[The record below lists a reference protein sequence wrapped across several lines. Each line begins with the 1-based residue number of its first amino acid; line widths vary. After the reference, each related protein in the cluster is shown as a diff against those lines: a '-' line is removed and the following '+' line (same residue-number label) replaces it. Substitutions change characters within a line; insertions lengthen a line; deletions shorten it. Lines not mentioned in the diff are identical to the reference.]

1 LKGIIF
7 GYPGIGKSTL
17 ARNSKNFID
26 LESSVFKID
35 GERDPDW
42 FKVYVNM
49 ALHIADQ
56 ERIVFMSTHPWT
68 RDYLYDIY
76 EADNALKQEIP
87 AMIVYPDISL
97 KDFWLYKVETRYEK
111 DKSSKNLAALLKVK
125 NDYERDIIDLESDDR
140 FMHLVIKDKLY
151 KLDDEIEDTLFKYSL
166 KNIHMEG

>member
-1 LKGIIF
+1 
-7 GYPGIGKSTL
+7 
-17 ARNSKNFID
+17 
-26 LESSVFKID
+26 
-35 GERDPDW
+35 
-42 FKVYVNM
+42 
-49 ALHIADQ
+49 
-56 ERIVFMSTHPWT
+56 MSTHPWT